1 MRGWGGARSAVI
13 TLVLM
18 TAAAVPVSGQS
29 SGIVERAERAVRRAM
44 ENVADAFDR
53 GDHDAN
59 WSRSADD
66 FEWTGRVPNGGSLE
80 VKGINGPIIVEL
92 ASGDE
97 ARITAQTRGRRS
109 DPSTVRIE
117 MVEHEGGL
125 TFCAVYP
132 TPSRARRE
140 NWCGPG
146 SSGQMNTERN
156 DVQVR
161 FVVELPEGVSFSGR
175 TVNGGL
181 EAIELKS
188 DVSLV
193 TVNGDVTVSTSGA
206 AEATTVNGSID
217 ASIGERAL
225 GHDLEFTTVNGSVS
239 LDVPD
244 DLNAAL
250 DASWLNGGLDS
261 DLPITLEG
269 RTHRRSIRGTLGD
282 GGATLK
288 ISTVNG
294 SIEIR

>member
-1 MRGWGGARSAVI
+1 MKGWGGARSAVM

-18 TAAAVPVSGQS
+18 TAAAVPASGQS
-29 SGIVERAERAVRRAM
+29 SGIVERAERTVRRVM

-53 GDHDAN
+53 GDHGAS

-66 FEWTGRVPNGGSLE
+66 FEWTGRVPNG
-80 VKGINGPIIVEL
+80 
-92 ASGDE
+92 
-97 ARITAQTRGRRS
+97 
-109 DPSTVRIE
+109 
-117 MVEHEGGL
+117 
-125 TFCAVYP
+125 
-132 TPSRARRE
+132 
-140 NWCGPG
+140 
-146 SSGQMNTERN
+146 
-156 DVQVR
+156 
-161 FVVELPEGVSFSGR
+161 
-175 TVNGGL
+175 
-181 EAIELKS
+181 
-188 DVSLV
+188 
-193 TVNGDVTVSTSGA
+193 
-206 AEATTVNGSID
+206 GSID

-250 DASWLNGGLDS
+250 DASWLNGRLDS